1 MDIFSPGLM
10 KDEKFYSQPEVFSPD
25 NFSPEK
31 KSERS
36 PYAFLAF
43 GQGPRNCVGMRFAL
57 LQVKTAIARLIFN
70 YKILQSAKTVDQ
82 LIPDPFSRSM
92 MPKGGIWIKVEKR

>member
-31 KSERS
+31 KSE
-36 PYAFLAF
+36 
-43 GQGPRNCVGMRFAL
+43 
-57 LQVKTAIARLIFN
+57 
-70 YKILQSAKTVDQ
+70 
-82 LIPDPFSRSM
+82 
-92 MPKGGIWIKVEKR
+92 